1 MGNTRKFWIMIV
13 SAMLLLAACG
23 SEEKTSESAN
33 GDNTVNT
40 EQSEGQSSNNDS
52 QENATNE
59 VDAKDNEATETTE
72 DVEEEADADQDV
84 FGATDETETE
94 TEVET
99 AENLFDKNK
108 VFEYDNG
115 SVVMTLETAEFV
127 KKFGPSNADPDDTS
141 EIREAPSDSEIYLH
155 LTGTISNDTTKSFSF
170 GNSLGVINFSLLY
183 DDKHEF
189 NNLSTAEAEGG
200 TKLVGSNIPA
210 LTEER
215 IHVYFQVPKPVSE
228 TDKPLVL
235 TVMVG
240 EEPFEIP
247 LR

>member
-1 MGNTRKFWIMIV
+1 MGNTNKFWIVIV
-13 SAMLLLAACG
+13 SAMLFLAACG
-23 SEEKTSESAN
+23 SEGKSSESAN
-33 GDNTVNT
+33 GDSTANV
-40 EQSEGQSSNNDS
+40 EQSEGQSSNNDRE
-52 QENATNE
+52 ENTAAD
-59 VDAKDNEATETTE
+59 VDAEENETTE

-127 KKFGPSNADPDDTS
+127 KKFGPSNVDPENTS
-141 EIREAPSDSEIYLH
+141 EIREATADTEIYLH
-155 LTGTISNDTTKSFSF
+155 LTGTINNDTTQSFSF

-215 IHVYFQVPKPVSE
+215 IHVYFKVPKPVSE

-240 EEPFEIP
+240 KEPFEIP